1 MKPIAIGTY
10 NFERLR
16 RGEYIYVDKSE
27 IMYPLVNDTLGS
39 QFFLSRSRRFGKS
52 LLVSMFKCLFEG
64 KHELF
69 KACQ

>member
-27 IMYPLVNDTLGS
+27 IMYPRVNDTLGS

-64 KHELF
+64 KDELF